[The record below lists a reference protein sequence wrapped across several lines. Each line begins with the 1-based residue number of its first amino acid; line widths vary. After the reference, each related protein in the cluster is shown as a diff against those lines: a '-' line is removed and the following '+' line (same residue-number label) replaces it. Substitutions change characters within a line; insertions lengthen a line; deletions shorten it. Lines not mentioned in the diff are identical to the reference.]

1 MPRPTQQDDLN
12 GGQFIRN
19 GRIANEKRPG
29 FAVPMTKA
37 LALRP
42 REKHP
47 LHIAWEFEVWPVE
60 PDAGASG
67 ALRARVLA
75 GLPRL
80 ERADEVAWSSVALC
94 SDTVLQEIF
103 HTDDHLTP
111 ADVPRLCC
119 ELPGIDSCLL
129 TRRNEVLATWNE
141 PLDLDQEELLRAA
154 SSTMDRAVEARSA
167 GWGDARGVTVF
178 LDGGSAS
185 LLRCG
190 TLQLL
195 VLHGSRGF
203 APGVREKLSSALA
216 AVAAALRSA
225 P

>member
-1 MPRPTQQDDLN
+1 MFPGDLPGVLRVVSALAGAAKERFA
-12 GGQFIRN
+12 GG
-19 GRIANEKRPG
+19 IA
-29 FAVPMTKA
+29 MTKV

-42 REKHP
+42 KEKHP

-60 PDAGASG
+60 PDAGASD

-80 ERADEVAWSSVALC
+80 ERADETAWGNVALR
-94 SDTVLQEIF
+94 SDTALQEIF

-119 ELPGIDSCLL
+119 GLPGIDACLL

-141 PLDLDQEELLRAA
+141 PLELDQEELLLAA
-154 SSTMDRAVEARSA
+154 SRTLDRAVEARGA
-167 GWGDARGVTVF
+167 GWGETRGITIF

-190 TLQLL
+190 VLQLL

-216 AVAAALRSA
+216 AVAAALKSA

>member
-1 MPRPTQQDDLN
+1 M
-12 GGQFIRN
+12 I
-19 GRIANEKRPG
+19 
-29 FAVPMTKA
+29 KA

-42 REKHP
+42 KEKHP

-60 PDAGASG
+60 PDAGVSD

-80 ERADEVAWSSVALC
+80 ERADDAAWGNVVLR
-94 SDTVLQEIF
+94 SDAALQEIF

-119 ELPGIDSCLL
+119 GLPGIDSCLL
-129 TRRNEVLATWNE
+129 TRRNEVLAAWNA
-141 PLDLDQEELLRAA
+141 PLELDQEELLLVA
-154 SSTMDRAVEARSA
+154 SRTMDRAVEVRGA
-167 GWGDARGVTVF
+167 GWGDARGVTIF

-190 TLQLL
+190 VLQLL

-216 AVAAALRSA
+216 AVAAALKSA

>member
-1 MPRPTQQDDLN
+1 MPPR
-12 GGQFIRN
+12 
-19 GRIANEKRPG
+19 
-29 FAVPMTKA
+29 FALRMTKA

-47 LHIAWEFEVWPVE
+47 LHIAWEFEAWPVE
-60 PDAGASG
+60 PEARASD

-80 ERADEVAWSSVALC
+80 ERAEEAAWGNIALR
-94 SDTVLQEIF
+94 SDKVLQEIF
-103 HTDDHLTP
+103 HTDDPLTP

-119 ELPGIDSCLL
+119 GLPGIDSCLL
-129 TRRNEVLATWNE
+129 TRRNEVLAAWNE
-141 PLDLDQEELLRAA
+141 PLELDQGALLLAA
-154 SSTMDRAVEARSA
+154 SSTMDRAVDAGGS
-167 GWGDARGVTVF
+167 GWGDAQGVTIF
-178 LDGGSAS
+178 LDGGNAS

-190 TLQLL
+190 ALQLL
-195 VLHGSRGF
+195 VLHGKRGF

-216 AVAAALRSA
+216 AVADAIRSA